1 MEQIISFFTS
11 EDPRPLIYVWS
22 GIFLIYFLVLLVQFI
37 KLYKKHPELKHK
49 KTEIDQQIQDLV
61 RQYHNKMMYAFC
73 MMFIWAAGVMLIVCG
88 FKLTDYN
95 WMAVLIV
102 LAAASLPLV
111 RIKSKK
117 K

>member
-11 EDPRPLIYVWS
+11 GDPRPLIYVWS

-37 KLYKKHPELKHK
+37 KLYKNHPELKRK
-49 KTEIDQQIQDLV
+49 QAALDPQIQDLV
-61 RQYHNKMMYAFC
+61 RQYRNKTMYAFC

-95 WMAVLIV
+95 WVAVLIV
-102 LAAASLPLV
+102 LAAASLPLMG
-111 RIKSKK
+111 IKRKK